1 MAKEPPTTAVNR
13 PRKAGT
19 KSRTAT
25 RKASAAGKRKAK
37 QAEQSRKDLS
47 SWFYY
52 LAMGVAAVIL
62 LHFLLLLYP
71 PVCIPLETLF
81 GFESLWCMSSLWL

>member
-62 LHFLLLLYP
+62 LHFF
-71 PVCIPLETLF
+71 TT
-81 GFESLWCMSSLWL
+81 SLSARMHTAGNLVRV

>member
-52 LAMGVAAVIL
+52 LAMGVAAVI
-62 LHFLLLLYP
+62 F
-71 PVCIPLETLF
+71 TAF
-81 GFESLWCMSSLWL
+81 FTTSLSARMHTAGNLVRV